1 MGLESVPR
9 AAHRSSL
16 DLGSKVGCSLWIL
29 QGPCSMSGGRDS
41 VLFTFVRLE
50 RCLVYSRGSV
60 IAVGRRM
67 LPDCAGT
74 RCGVG
79 VGSLLVEIVARA
91 LTRVTNPLQ
100 ASL

>member
-1 MGLESVPR
+1 MAARWAAVSGFFKNRVQCLE
-9 AAHRSSL
+9 
-16 DLGSKVGCSLWIL
+16 
-29 QGPCSMSGGRDS
+29 GGT
-41 VLFTFVRLE
+41 LFTFVRLE

-60 IAVGRRM
+60 IAVGRQM

-79 VGSLLVEIVARA
+79 VGSLLAEIVARA